1 MWREIFK
8 TSIKMVRVRYIQMS
22 ISRNPYRIGVP
33 GKEILLKNLRAPS
46 CWKRKNYCQ
55 LLRTKTFFFFGL
67 QQERLLSKIADNFFH
82 YCHLVDKGNYF
93 RRRKGTYLVLPRDGS
108 IQPTFQRALLKIL
121 NRILLLNRE
130 RSIPTEVDE

>member
-1 MWREIFK
+1 
-8 TSIKMVRVRYIQMS
+8 MVGVRYIQMS

-55 LLRTKTFFFFGL
+55 LLRTKTFCFLGFFCSVIGKTPF
-67 QQERLLSKIADNFFH
+67 ENKKDNFFH
-82 YCHLVDKGNYF
+82 YCHLVDNGKYF
-93 RRRKGTYLVLPRDGS
+93 RRRKGTSLVLPRDGS

-121 NRILLLNRE
+121 NRILLLKTE
-130 RSIPTEVDE
+130 RSIGMNNNTK